1 MEALKK
7 IEVRELQVPP
17 VIVPPTYT
25 ISKIVGTLK
34 DLDAYEAFMVE
45 KDRVGMVT
53 MRDILRVSQLE
64 STKTST
70 IVNYP
75 TKLAP
80 TTSLGQAA
88 RIMTDYRLRALPI
101 VEDGEVAGTVTAKR
115 ILELLSEKAPLNF
128 QVKSLASGSLTMI
141 SEADTVAKARN
152 LMVEKKIDHLP
163 VTSDEKVSG
172 IVTSNQIVF
181 HLVPRERIGSET
193 LGLEGQRNLGFQVKS
208 LMDSEPLLFP
218 AEKEASEVLRGMLRA
233 GRTYS
238 LVTVLDIVQGIVT
251 PRDYVKLVAEPAAK
265 PELPVYIVGLPED
278 PFESEVAKSK
288 FLNAAVALKRAF
300 PEIEEARS
308 IIKTSESVK
317 GKERR
322 RYEVDVALT
331 TTKDIITYTHA
342 GWDLPAVY
350 DELSTRL
357 KRLLTEKRRS
367 TKRYL
372 RKGLKKKR
380 MR

>member
-34 DLDAYEAFMVE
+34 DLDAYEAFIVE

-101 VEDGEVAGTVTAKR
+101 VENGEVAGTVTAKR
-115 ILELLSEKAPLNF
+115 ILEFLSEKAPLNF

-163 VTSDEKVSG
+163 VTSDKKVSG

-208 LMDSEPLLFP
+208 LMDSEPLQFP

-238 LVTVLDIVQGIVT
+238 LVTVLDMVQGIVT
-251 PRDYVKLVAEPAAK
+251 PRDFVKLVAEPAAK
-265 PELPVYIVGLPED
+265 PEISVYIVGLPED

-288 FLNAAVALKRAF
+288 FLNAALALKRAF

-331 TTKDIITYTHA
+331 TAKDIITYTHA

-372 RKGLKKKR
+372 RRGLKKKR